1 MARQIIQIQSLSDI
15 KVSKNKR
22 EYWTLE
28 DTAQVRYLCFIPKLK
43 PFCQIGTEID
53 AEVEPAKSE
62 GDTPRI
68 TMVYN
73 KDNKPV
79 IETQAK
85 EKQRSSWG
93 KSDKE
98 LGQQLRIEETK
109 RRSIEAQVSLKSAID
124 LAIGGLMPIPKEGG
138 SIDLTIVQELIKDTA
153 KEFYLLLQSLTQISE
168 AEVIQR
174 AMKEAYP
181 PIQVISS
188 VTSPSPSK
196 GEEIPQ
202 SQEDWGQPLLDKL
215 KKLRWDR
222 NYYQTARSFLKTHY
236 QLDNLEGSIIDCVIR
251 LDEDDRKAF
260 LGEIGI

>member
-174 AMKEAYP
+174 AIKEAKP
-181 PIQVISS
+181 PAKST
-188 VTSPSPSK
+188 TSPSQPETYNVSDNAKEDLFNHIK
-196 GEEIPQ
+196 GRMR
-202 SQEDWGQPLLDKL
+202 
-215 KKLRWDR
+215 LRTD
-222 NYYQTARSFLKTHY
+222 AEVLSFLK
-236 QLDNLEGSIIDCVIR
+236 NRCKIDISR
-251 LDEDDRKAF
+251 LDTEPEKVKQEVDELQGWED
-260 LGEIGI
+260 